1 MRKIEPEK
9 IERIMIRA
17 ANWIGDAV
25 MSTPMI
31 RAIRK
36 NFPKAHIHILAKPWV
51 ASVFENNPDIDNIII
66 YDNQGRHK
74 GWHGVIRLGRD
85 LRKYGFDLAVL
96 VQNAFEAALISFLA
110 GIPKRL
116 GYNTDGRFF
125 LLTHGIAWGPDQ
137 KKLHQIDYYLGII
150 KGASLKTYG
159 RHLTLNI
166 MPYEIK
172 EAYDIL
178 KNHGYKGSG
187 PVLGINPGAA
197 YGTAKRW
204 PKEKFVSLCRRLKKK
219 FHNNLTVL
227 IFGSPGEKELGAEIS
242 AKAGA
247 INLCGKTNLRQAMA
261 LIGLCNLFITND
273 SGLMHVAAALD
284 VPLIA
289 IFGSTNYKTT
299 SPFGIRSHMIRKPV
313 SCSPCMKPECPLG
326 HHECMESISV
336 DEVYG
341 HVDKCGLK

>member
-1 MRKIEPEK
+1 
-9 IERIMIRA
+9 
-17 ANWIGDAV
+17 

-36 NFPKAHIHILAKPWV
+36 NFPGAHIHILAKPWV
-51 ASVFENNPDIDNIII
+51 AGVFENNPDIDNIII

-74 GWHGVIRLGRD
+74 GWQGVIRLGRD
-85 LRKYGFDLAVL
+85 LRKYRFDLAVL
-96 VQNAFEAALISFLA
+96 VQNAFEAALLSFFA

-125 LLTHGIAWGPDQ
+125 LLTHRIPCGPAQ

-150 KGASLKTYG
+150 KGAYLKTYG
-159 RHLTLNI
+159 RELTLNI
-166 MPYEIK
+166 TPYEIK
-172 EAYDIL
+172 QGYDIL
-178 KNHGYKGSG
+178 KDHEVRGSE
-187 PVLGINPGAA
+187 PILGINPGAA

-204 PKEKFVSLCRRLKKK
+204 PKEKFIRLCLRLKKNDNK
-219 FHNNLTVL
+219 LAVL

-242 AKAGA
+242 KKTGA

-261 LIGLCNLFITND
+261 LIRLCDLFITND

-289 IFGSTNYKTT
+289 IFGPTDYKTT
-299 SPFGIRSHMIRKPV
+299 SPFGAGSHMIRKPV
-313 SCSPCMKPECPLG
+313 PCSPCMKPDCPLG
-326 HHECMESISV
+326 HHECMESVSV
-336 DEVYG
+336 DEVYNYMG
-341 HVDKCGLK
+341 KFRLKTS